1 MDLDPGQ
8 RRHLRA
14 LAHPLRPVVQ
24 AFRPKNQDF
33 VLSPAQLAEVDR
45 RLGEE
50 ELVKVKLRGARTP
63 EMKQAITD
71 QQAHTGAAWVQTIG
85 HTVVLYRAHPSEPQ
99 IQLPAPKPPARA
111 GSDDNA
117 DEASSAE

>member
-1 MDLDPGQ
+1 
-8 RRHLRA
+8 
-14 LAHPLRPVVQ
+14 VVQ

-71 QQAHTGAAWVQTIG
+71 LQAHTGAAWVQTIG